1 MLRKHSHLW
10 SRLKDTSHLLLL
22 PIVVGI
28 MVSALW
34 ANAGTRQGRGF
45 ETRNAAYLMRPWQ
58 AETGNML
65 NHRSRQGI
73 CSSMG
78 DSVS

>member
-1 MLRKHSHLW
+1 MKMLG
-10 SRLKDTSHLLLL
+10 TSAASTSAFT
-22 PIVVGI
+22 ISFYFVV
-28 MVSALW
+28 VVRALRALW